1 MSEADRDGLAAR
13 RPLSP
18 HLTVYKPM
26 LTMAMSMAH
35 RITGVA
41 LYLGAA
47 LLAAYFVG
55 LAAGPR
61 AYPAVSW
68 IVDGVTGKIILIGFV
83 WALYHHLLG
92 GVRHALWDRGLLMG
106 PVAREALT
114 QATLAGGVIL
124 TALTF
129 YLVNLVR
136 LF

>member
-1 MSEADRDGLAAR
+1 MIEAERGDLAER

-18 HLTVYKPM
+18 HLTVYRMM

-35 RITGVA
+35 RITGAA
-41 LYLGAA
+41 LYIGVA
-47 LLAAYFVG
+47 LLAAYFAG
-55 LAAGPR
+55 LAAGPA

-106 PVAREALT
+106 PVAREAVT
-114 QATLAGGVIL
+114 QATLVGGVAL

-129 YLVNLVR
+129 YLVTLVR

>member
-1 MSEADRDGLAAR
+1 MIEAERETLAER

-47 LLAAYFVG
+47 LLAIYFAG
-55 LAAGPR
+55 LAAGPS
-61 AYPAVSW
+61 AYPAVAW
-68 IVDGVTGKIILIGFV
+68 IVDGVPGKIILVGFV

-92 GVRHALWDRGLLMG
+92 GVRHALWDRGILMD
-106 PVAREALT
+106 PVGREALT
-114 QATLAGGVIL
+114 QATLVGGVVL

-129 YLVNLVR
+129 YLVTLVR

>member
-1 MSEADRDGLAAR
+1 MIGADRDDLAER

-18 HLTVYKPM
+18 HLTVYRMM

-35 RITGVA
+35 RVTGVA

-47 LLAAYFVG
+47 LLAIYFVG
-55 LAAGPR
+55 LAAGPG
-61 AYPAVSW
+61 AYSFVSW
-68 IVDGVTGKIILIGFV
+68 IVDGATGKIILIGFV

-106 PVAREALT
+106 PVAREAVT

-129 YLVNLVR
+129 YLVTLVR

>member
-1 MSEADRDGLAAR
+1 MIEAERETLAER

-18 HLTVYKPM
+18 HLTVYRMM

-47 LLAAYFVG
+47 LLAIYFAG
-55 LAAGPR
+55 LAAGPGAYR
-61 AYPAVSW
+61 AVFW
-68 IVDGVTGKIILIGFV
+68 IVDGVSGKIILVAFV

-92 GVRHALWDRGLLMG
+92 GIRHALWDRGVLMG
-106 PVAREALT
+106 PVGREALT
-114 QATLAGGVIL
+114 QATLFGGVAL

-129 YLVNLVR
+129 YLVTLVR
-136 LF
+136 PF

>member
-1 MSEADRDGLAAR
+1 MIGAEGDGLAER

-26 LTMAMSMAH
+26 LTMAMSIAH
-35 RITGVA
+35 RISGVA

-47 LLAAYFVG
+47 LLALYFAG
-55 LAAGPR
+55 LAAGPS
-61 AYPAVSW
+61 AYSAVSW
-68 IVDGVTGKIILIGFV
+68 IAAGVSGKIILIGFV

-106 PVAREALT
+106 PIGREALA

-129 YLVNLVR
+129 YLVTLVR
-136 LF
+136 PF

>member
-1 MSEADRDGLAAR
+1 MIEAERDGLAER

-18 HLTVYKPM
+18 HLTVYRMM

-47 LLAAYFVG
+47 LLAIYFAG

-92 GVRHALWDRGLLMG
+92 GIRHALWDRGIFMG
-106 PVAREALT
+106 PVGREALA
-114 QATLAGGVIL
+114 QATLIGGVAL

-129 YLVNLVR
+129 YLVTLVR

>member
-1 MSEADRDGLAAR
+1 MIEADRDGLAER

-18 HLTVYKPM
+18 HLTVYRMM

-47 LLAAYFVG
+47 LLAFYFVG
-55 LAAGPR
+55 LAAGPGPF
-61 AYPAVSW
+61 AAVSW
-68 IVDGVTGKIILIGFV
+68 IAEGVIGKIILIAFV

-106 PVAREALT
+106 PVGREALT

-129 YLVNLVR
+129 YLVTLVR